1 MTTDNMTMERKCEQL
16 QSPENPRLKILSFLS
31 LPFKKKKITQCN
43 MLCFQTAQKNL
54 FGPFQTKCS

>member
-31 LPFKKKKITQCN
+31 LPFKKNKNNPVQHV
-43 MLCFQTAQKNL
+43 MLPN
-54 FGPFQTKCS
+54 CSEEFIWSLSN

>member
-31 LPFKKKKITQCN
+31 LPFKKKNNPVQHV
-43 MLCFQTAQKNL
+43 MLPN
-54 FGPFQTKCS
+54 CSEEFIWSLSN